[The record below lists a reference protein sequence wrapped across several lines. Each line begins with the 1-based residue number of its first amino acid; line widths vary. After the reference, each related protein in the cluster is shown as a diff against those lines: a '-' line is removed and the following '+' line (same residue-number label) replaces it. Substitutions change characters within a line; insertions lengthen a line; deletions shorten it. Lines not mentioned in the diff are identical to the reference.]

1 MIPINRQVQ
10 YDKFV
15 AEIKEGYQ
23 YRTQTK
29 EWEVLFHYLENEDAP
44 MPKYPRTSDTW
55 SFLSLF
61 KMLELPNRWERFDE
75 RVLEMMAIFWV
86 SPTHATSY
94 NLSPERFIESWLSR
108 HNPYQIDLHTFQAV
122 GRVLEKYDVSEGF
135 LGLHLL
141 NFNFIFNEEN
151 TTPAGLYI
159 VSIIDKI
166 LLISPSADHYTI
178 VLLLLKHDE
187 VSLDKYLPQLI
198 ISENKERI
206 HGVHHISVL
215 LAHNAPKYEP
225 FLVNVYKKATHK
237 SQAICVLH
245 LLNTHFPEKYNDKII
260 ELSYEYLEAVK
271 KQFKDPNF
279 RFEWHSVGQ
288 SKYVVTSIFK
298 YLVDK
303 EESNKLFNTIT
314 DFLKDC
320 PIMSVEILDFLASY
334 FQAKSVPILVESIN
348 KKDYEY
354 SNTGLT
360 LFKSNGQAILKCL
373 EKLPHESYYPQLWD
387 LIGKADK
394 SLRIQLGKHLAA
406 MQGEE
411 AIPNAEK
418 LLQDKRADVRLVG
431 AMVLSLIKTE
441 KALEIL
447 RGMVN
452 TEKNDDARDAM
463 LEGLAG
469 FISAETNLKTIAES
483 VAQAKT
489 RGKLDKPLAD
499 WLNTEGSPNLHWT
512 DGSIVDADTLLF
524 IFYRMNRTKDIRFD
538 IEAKP
543 LIEHIDKSKSANF
556 AKFLLKKYFE
566 SGADSKFKWCMTLGS
581 TLGGDDELDMLKR
594 KVNEWTEASRGKMA
608 EYAVK
613 ALALN
618 GSTKALRAVEFFS
631 RKYKSKN
638 KNIGAAANESF
649 TLVAEELGITPYDLA
664 DSIIPDFGFEGLF
677 RVFEV
682 EGETYRA
689 YINNDFKLAFLDEDN
704 KTLKALPKATS
715 NELKEEFKD
724 IAKEIRDIVKSQ
736 SSRLEQ
742 YLVIQRKWTVA
753 KWDAFFR
760 NNPIMFTYAIR
771 AIWGVFDEKQNLTVT
786 FQCLEDQTLVNIEGD
801 ELDLNDLNEENT
813 VEERNP
819 DAFGKGVT
827 VGMVHPMMLN
837 EAQINHWKD
846 TLMDADIQPIFA
858 QLDRPTIFLKDTDKH
873 LKIST
878 EFNKVEYGGYSFV
891 GKMEKLGWSRGSV
904 VDGGGIASYYKDFSE
919 LGVTAIIMQVGSLS
933 VGYYEENAE
942 LGDLMFVKNKTVS
955 FGSYNYDEPEKSDD
969 IRLIPF
975 GEVPPIVYSEVMA
988 DMQFFKEN
996 QVKKEE
1002 K

>member
-1 MIPINRQVQ
+1 MIPVNRQVQ

-15 AEIKEGYQ
+15 AEVKEGY
-23 YRTQTK
+23 YYKSQTK
-29 EWEVLFHYLENEDAP
+29 EWEALFHYLENEDAP
-44 MPKYPRTSDTW
+44 RPAFSPVYNSWYFREI
-55 SFLSLF
+55 F
-61 KMLELPNRWERFDE
+61 KLLESSKNWNNFDD
-75 RVLEMMAIFWV
+75 RILKMMATFWTNPICLTSYYISPADCMQHWMSEKNPAHIELHTAQIMGCILEKHKISEGYLGLYLLYYAFNNNEITQAGQYILTIADKIVSV
-86 SPTHATSY
+86 SPNITHQH
-94 NLSPERFIESWLSR
+94 F
-108 HNPYQIDLHTFQAV
+108 F
-122 GRVLEKYDVSEGF
+122 K
-135 LGLHLL
+135 
-141 NFNFIFNEEN
+141 
-151 TTPAGLYI
+151 
-159 VSIIDKI
+159 
-166 LLISPSADHYTI
+166 
-178 VLLLLKHDE
+178 LLLHHDE
-187 VSLDKYLPQLI
+187 PTLDKYLYQLI
-198 ISENKERI
+198 VSRSQPNILGLHNI
-206 HGVHHISVL
+206 PLL
-215 LAHNAPKYEP
+215 LAHNPKKYELFVAKIFREATRKLEAIQVALMLDKYFP
-225 FLVNVYKKATHK
+225 QKYEAEILELCHSYLAYVKTIFEDANYRFDWSNDPNSHDYFINTVFKTLLEKQPADRAFNEIENFLQGCPHTSNR
-237 SQAICVLH
+237 
-245 LLNTHFPEKYNDKII
+245 II
-260 ELSYEYLEAVK
+260 E
-271 KQFKDPNF
+271 
-279 RFEWHSVGQ
+279 
-288 SKYVVTSIFK
+288 
-298 YLVDK
+298 
-303 EESNKLFNTIT
+303 
-314 DFLKDC
+314 FLYNAFG
-320 PIMSVEILDFLASY
+320 E
-334 FQAKSVPILVESIN
+334 KSVPILVEALS
-348 KKDYEY
+348 KYDCDY
-354 SNTGLT
+354 SNP
-360 LFKSNGQAILKCL
+360 
-373 EKLPHESYYPQLWD
+373 EKLILNCLKKHPHEAFYPQLWN
-387 LIGKADK
+387 LTRHNAKK
-394 SLRIQLGKHLAA
+394 VRSLVAQHLANV
-406 MQGEE
+406 QGED

-418 LLQDKRADVRLVG
+418 LLQDKKADVRLVG
-431 AMVLSLIKTE
+431 AMILSLIKTE

-447 RGMVN
+447 RGVLN

-469 FISAETNLKTIAES
+469 FINAETNPKTIAETIS
-483 VAQAKT
+483 QAKT
-489 RGKLDKPLAD
+489 RGKLDKPLTD
-499 WLNTEGSPNLHWT
+499 WLNTEGYPNLYWT
-512 DGSIVDADTLLF
+512 DGEIMDTDTLQF

-543 LIEHIDKSKSANF
+543 LIERIDKSKSAAF

-566 SGADSKFKWCMTLGS
+566 SGADAKFKWCMTLGS
-581 TLGGDDELDMLKR
+581 TLAGDDELDILKR

-689 YINNDFKLAFLDEDN
+689 YINNDFKLAFLDESN

-715 NELKEEFKD
+715 SDLKEEFKD

-771 AIWGVFDEKQNLTVT
+771 AIWGIFDEKQNLTVT
-786 FQCLEDQTLVNIEGD
+786 FQCLEDQTLVNMEGD
-801 ELDLNDLNEENT
+801 EVDLRENT
-813 VEERNP
+813 E
-819 DAFGKGVT
+819 GVT
-827 VGMVHPMMLN
+827 IGMVHPMMLN
-837 EAQINHWKD
+837 EDQINHWKEA
-846 TLMDADIQPIFA
+846 LMDADIQPIFA
-858 QLDRPTIFLKDTDKH
+858 QLDRPAIFLKETDKNVK
-873 LKIST
+873 LST
-878 EFNKVEYGGYSFV
+878 EFNYVQYGGYSFV

-919 LGVTAIIMQVGSLS
+919 LGVTAIIMQVGVLS
-933 VGYYEENAE
+933 VGYYDENAE

-969 IRLIPF
+969 NRLIPF

-988 DMQFFKEN
+988 DMQFFKDN

>member
-15 AEIKEGYQ
+15 AEVKDY
-23 YRTQTK
+23 YYYKSQTK
-29 EWEVLFHYLENEDAP
+29 EWDALFHYLENEDAP
-44 MPKYPRTSDTW
+44 IPKYPKIYDNW
-55 SFLSLF
+55 SIIGLF
-61 KMLELPNRWERFDE
+61 RLLELPNKWEQFDE
-75 RVLEMMAIFWV
+75 RILSMMAYFWTI
-86 SPTHATSY
+86 PAYTTSY
-94 NLSPERFIESWLSR
+94 YLSPGRFIENWLSLN
-108 HNPYQIDLHTFQAV
+108 NPFQIDVQTYQLM
-122 GRVLEKYDVSEGF
+122 GRILEKNKVSEGF
-135 LGLHLL
+135 LGLSLL
-141 NFNFIFNEEN
+141 DYIFNNEQL
-151 TTPAGLYI
+151 TSAGEYVLGI
-159 VSIIDKI
+159 ADKI
-166 LLISPSADHYTI
+166 LVITPNQEHHSFF
-178 VLLLLKHDE
+178 LLLLKHDE
-187 VSLDKYLPQLI
+187 AKLDKYLPKLI
-198 ISENKERI
+198 ASKSKQNII
-206 HGVHHISVL
+206 GLHHVAAL
-215 LAHNAPKYEP
+215 LAHNALKYEV
-225 FLVNVYKKATHK
+225 FLVNIYKDALRK
-237 SQAICVLH
+237 SEAIQV
-245 LLNTHFPEKYNDKII
+245 II
-260 ELSYEYLEAVK
+260 ELNIAFPKKYDAALLALSNQYLGFVK

-279 RFEWHSVGQ
+279 RFEWHYNQETKKGGHFINTVFL
-288 SKYVVTSIFK
+288 SIFK
-298 YLVDK
+298 G
-303 EESNKLFNTIT
+303 E
-314 DFLKDC
+314 
-320 PIMSVEILDFLASY
+320 SVEVAYEAIDTFLSECPLTCSEIIEDIYGY
-334 FQAKSVPILVESIN
+334 FNEKSFPILIKSLG
-348 KKDYEY
+348 KAD
-354 SNTGLT
+354 TGYGNVDVTIL
-360 LFKSNGQAILKCL
+360 NILK
-373 EKLPHESYYPQLWD
+373 KHPHVHFYPQLWE
-387 LIGKADK
+387 LVRHNSKK
-394 SLRIQLGKHLAA
+394 LRSLVGRHLANV
-406 MQGEE
+406 QGED

-431 AMVLSLIKTE
+431 AMILSLIKTE

-447 RGMVN
+447 RGVLN

-499 WLNTEGSPNLHWT
+499 WLNTEGYPNLHWT

-543 LIEHIDKSKSANF
+543 LIERIDKSKSAAF

-715 NELKEEFKD
+715 TELKEEFKD

-771 AIWGVFDEKQNLTVT
+771 AIWGIFDEKQNLTTT
-786 FQCLEDQTLVNIEGD
+786 FQCLEDQTLVNMEGD
-801 ELDLNDLNEENT
+801 EVDLGENT
-813 VEERNP
+813 EGP
-819 DAFGKGVT
+819 SI
-827 VGMVHPMMLN
+827 GMVHPMMLN
-837 EAQINHWKD
+837 ETQINHWKEA
-846 TLMDADIQPIFA
+846 LMDADIQPIFP
-858 QLDRPTIFLKDTDKH
+858 QLDRPTIFLKETDKH
-873 LKIST
+873 LKLSI
-878 EFNKVEYGGYSFV
+878 EFNNVQYGGYSFV

-904 VDGGGIASYYKDFSE
+904 VDGGGISSYYKDFSE
-919 LGVTAIIMQVGSLS
+919 LGVTAIIMQVGILS
-933 VGYYEENAE
+933 VGYYDENAE
-942 LGDLMFVKNKTVS
+942 LGNLMFVKNKTVS

-969 IRLIPF
+969 ARLISF

-988 DMQFFKEN
+988 DMQFFKDN